1 MKDSTKHAYRT
12 SVGMRIRRERI
23 LWNMTQDDLS
33 QALGISTNYLGQIE
47 RGARDIS
54 RKMEDRLCELFHLT
68 HEEFRRQ
75 NGLDPYWTSQTAEDG
90 FVFLDMQE
98 TDLLRLLRS
107 CSDEELQFC
116 GHLVRSTLSF
126 LRKPGLRHIAETALP
141 DEGTGDEVSWILSP
155 ASPVSVE
162 TSDEKISP
170 TVKKIK
176 GSGKK
181 AASSVRKHQETAP

>member
-1 MKDSTKHAYRT
+1 MKDAVKHAYRT

-75 NGLDPYWTSQTAEDG
+75 NGLDPYWTSQTAEEG
-90 FVFLDMQE
+90 FVFHDMQE

-126 LRKPGLRHIAETALP
+126 LRKPGFSASVSPLPKETP
-141 DEGTGDEVSWILSP
+141 GNEIPWVLSP
-155 ASPVSVE
+155 VLSASQEMPE
-162 TSDEKISP
+162 EKLP
-170 TVKKIK
+170 PPVKKAA
-176 GSGKK
+176 GPGKK
-181 AASSVRKHQETAP
+181 AGSFEKKR